1 MFKPK
6 APNMTGSAEDKTLEF
21 IEMAGEIVAAYVSHN
36 HVAVTDLPA
45 LISSVHASLNG
56 IAQGGV
62 SQPSEEAAN
71 RPTAAQI
78 RKSVKPEGIVSFID
92 GKTYKTLK
100 RHLTSHGLDPDR
112 YRELFGLPTDY
123 PMVAL
128 AYSEK
133 RSNLAKSLGL
143 GRPGERAA
151 RQAAEPA
158 AQPAAKGR
166 RKVA

>member
-1 MFKPK
+1 
-6 APNMTGSAEDKTLEF
+6 MT
-21 IEMAGEIVAAYVSHN
+21 GEIVAAYVSHN

-45 LISSVHASLNG
+45 LIATVHASLNG
-56 IAQGGV
+56 FSDGSAVQGAEE
-62 SQPSEEAAN
+62 PSN
-71 RPTAAQI
+71 KPSAAQI

-100 RHLTSHGLDPDR
+100 RHLTSHGLDPDS
-112 YRELFGLPTDY
+112 YRERFGLPGDY

-133 RSNLAKSLGL
+133 RSSLAKSLGL

-151 RQAAEPA
+151 RKAPEPVAPEPA
-158 AQPAAKGR
+158 AAEAAPAKGR

>member
-1 MFKPK
+1 
-6 APNMTGSAEDKTLEF
+6 MTGSAPDKTLEF
-21 IEMAGEIVAAYVSHN
+21 IEMTGEIVAAYVSHN

-45 LISSVHASLNG
+45 LIASVHASLNG
-56 IAQGGV
+56 FADGSALQGAEE
-62 SQPSEEAAN
+62 PSN
-71 RPTAAQI
+71 KPSAAQI

-100 RHLTSHGLDPDR
+100 RHLTSHGLDPDS
-112 YRELFGLPTDY
+112 YRERFGLPGDY

-133 RSNLAKSLGL
+133 RSSLAKSLGL

-151 RQAAEPA
+151 RKAPEPVAPEPA
-158 AQPAAKGR
+158 AEAAPAKGR